1 LGTLLLHR
9 ATHIR
14 DLGVNRITED
24 SVDENEGDKVEEEIV
39 GYRQQ
44 PGKIPFSRPGSGG
57 KNQFSK
63 NTDPKMIPS
72 SQGGDLEQPWGDHRH
87 DGIVSGQIIGKP
99 TALVDSGWK
108 VTGQAHYGDDVR
120 LPGELI
126 GRIVRSP
133 HHYARVLSIDC
144 SKAIQ
149 LPGVV
154 AIATGADAK
163 NKFGVLPVTKDEH
176 AMAVEKVRHA
186 GDLVACVAAVDEMT
200 AREAERLI
208 EVEYEIL
215 HSIHDMRDGLQDSE
229 EPIHDRGKY
238 HIGESNIQKRVFQ
251 EFGDIEGMSKSA
263 IASHK
268 KNWFFSGVNHAF
280 TEPHAVVAHWD
291 PSGRLTL
298 YTPQQVPH
306 YVHRAL
312 ADVLEIPMHQI
323 NVHRTFVGGGFGG
336 KSDPFP
342 HEMCAAILARKSGKP
357 VRVTFDREEVYW
369 VNRGRHP
376 SRIEMN
382 LHADRRGRICGIETD
397 ALIDGGAF
405 ASFGHVT
412 TYYNGVLHTA
422 PYEIGAFH
430 YTGARVWTNKP
441 ASGAMRGHG
450 AVNSRCAV
458 EVGLDDLAEKLSV
471 DPITLR
477 LANLLPPHSATIT
490 GFRVTSIGMREC
502 LERVKE
508 ESGWDSKF
516 RKLPLGKGIGV
527 GCGFFISG
535 SGLPIHWD
543 PNKFP
548 HATVHLKIDMDGGV
562 TVHTGAADIGQGSD
576 TVVAQSVAEVLGLP
590 LDLIRIK
597 SRNSDTSPVDLGS
610 YSSRVTFMNAN
621 AAISASME
629 IRERLL
635 QAASEITGSEKNEM
649 IVGDRRIFVKRDPAI
664 GVSYLE
670 ALHKAQEDRGALV
683 SSGSY
688 RTPPMGKTHKGAA
701 AGLAPAYSFSAYVS
715 EVTVDVET
723 GKVAVDRVW
732 AAHDCGKAINPLAV
746 NGQIIGSC
754 HMGMGQVLSEEMRYG
769 RNGHLM
775 NPDLLDYKIP
785 SVHEMPEVIPII
797 VESNDPEG
805 PFGAKEAGEGPLL
818 PILPAV
824 CNAVYDAIGIRTNE
838 LPMTPERVY
847 KMIERRCRSEGVSD
861 PTNLSCPTLEYS
873 ELQEELKR
881 RAINHTQRDKERR
894 LSDDRDDYHNGA
906 LFGLDPTVAPDEND
920 PRWEVRVVPEEDY
933 LEEPRLAGSA
943 WKHTERRHSG
953 DNR

>member
-1 LGTLLLHR
+1 M
-9 ATHIR
+9 A
-14 DLGVNRITED
+14 D
-24 SVDENEGDKVEEEIV
+24 
-39 GYRQQ
+39 YRQQ
-44 PGKIPFSRPGSGG
+44 PGKLPFPKPGSGG
-57 KNQFSK
+57 KDQFSK
-63 NTDPKMIPS
+63 PTDASIIPE
-72 SQGGDLEQPWGDHRH
+72 SQGGSKKQPWGPHPH
-87 DGIVSGQIIGKP
+87 DKLVSGQAIGKP
-99 TALVDSGWK
+99 TAMVDSRWK

-120 LPGELI
+120 LAGELI

-133 HHYARVLSIDC
+133 HHYARVLSIDVT
-144 SKAIQ
+144 KALE
-149 LPGVV
+149 LPGVIAV
-154 AIATGADAK
+154 ATGADAA

-186 GDLVACVAAVDEMT
+186 GDLVACVAAETEAT

-215 HSIHDMRDGLQDSE
+215 ESIHDMRDGLEDSQT
-229 EPIHDRGKY
+229 PIHDRGKY

-251 EFGDIEGMSKSA
+251 EFGDVAGMSQA
-263 IASHK
+263 AVASHK
-268 KNWFFSGVNHAF
+268 QNWLFAGVNHAA

-306 YVHRAL
+306 YLHRAL

-342 HEMCAAILARKSGKP
+342 HEMCAAILARKAGRP
-357 VRVTFDREEVYW
+357 VRICFDREEVYW
-369 VNRGRHP
+369 INRGRHP

-382 LHADRRGRICGIETD
+382 LHADSEGRICGIETD

-458 EVGLDDLAEKLSV
+458 EVGMDDLAEQLAV

-502 LERVKE
+502 LERVRAA
-508 ESGWDSKF
+508 SGWDDKF
-516 RKLPLGKGIGV
+516 RKMPLGKGIGI

-535 SGLPIHWD
+535 SALPIHWD

-562 TVHTGAADIGQGSD
+562 TVHTGAAEIGQGSD
-576 TVVAQSVAEVLGLP
+576 TVIAQSVAEVLGLP
-590 LDLIRIK
+590 LDMIRIK
-597 SRNSDTSPVDLGS
+597 SRDTDTSPVDLGS

-621 AAISASME
+621 AAISAAMG
-629 IRERLL
+629 IRDELL
-635 QAASEITGSEKNEM
+635 DATVEITGAERNKLV
-649 IVGDRRIFVKRDPAI
+649 IGDRRIFAKNDPAV

-683 SSGSY
+683 SSGAY
-688 RTPPMGKTHKGAA
+688 RTPPMGRTHKGAA
-701 AGLAPAYSFSAYVS
+701 AGLAPAYSFSAYVA
-715 EVTVDVET
+715 EVSVDIET
-723 GKVAVDRVW
+723 GQTKVDKVW
-732 AAHDCGKAINPLAV
+732 AAHDCGKALNPLAV
-746 NGQIIGSC
+746 KGQIIGSC
-754 HMGMGQVLSEEMRYG
+754 HMGMGQVLSEEMRYL
-769 RNGHLM
+769 RTGHLM

-785 SVHEMPEVIPII
+785 SVHEMPEVVPII
-797 VESNDPEG
+797 VESNDLEG

-824 CNAVYDAIGIRTNE
+824 CNAVYDAIGVRTAE
-838 LPMTPERVY
+838 LPITPDRMHRMIENRCRAEKIVDPLDLASPRLEHSALQDTLDARANAHTERD
-847 KMIERRCRSEGVSD
+847 IERRLD
-861 PTNLSCPTLEYS
+861 
-873 ELQEELKR
+873 
-881 RAINHTQRDKERR
+881 DEREP
-894 LSDDRDDYHNGA
+894 YHNGA
-906 LFGLDPTVAPDEND
+906 LFGLDPTVPPDEFD
-920 PRWEVRVVPEEDY
+920 PRWAVTILPSEEY
-933 LEEPRLAGSA
+933 LTTPRLAGSA
-943 WKHTERRHSG
+943 WKHTERRHRG
-953 DNR
+953 EA

>member
-1 LGTLLLHR
+1 M
-9 ATHIR
+9 A
-14 DLGVNRITED
+14 D
-24 SVDENEGDKVEEEIV
+24 
-39 GYRQQ
+39 YRQQ
-44 PGKIPFSRPGSGG
+44 PGKLPFSKPGSGG
-57 KNQFSK
+57 KDQFSK
-63 NTDPKMIPS
+63 PTDASIIPE
-72 SQGGDLEQPWGDHRH
+72 SQGGSKKQPWGPHPH
-87 DGIVSGQIIGKP
+87 DKLVSGQAIGKP
-99 TALVDSGWK
+99 TAMVDSRWK

-120 LPGELI
+120 LAGELI

-133 HHYARVLSIDC
+133 HHYARVLSIDVT
-144 SKAIQ
+144 KALE
-149 LPGVV
+149 LPGVIAV
-154 AIATGADAK
+154 ATGADAA

-186 GDLVACVAAVDEMT
+186 GDLVACVAAETEAT

-215 HSIHDMRDGLQDSE
+215 ESIHDMRDGLEDSQT
-229 EPIHDRGKY
+229 PIHDRGKY

-251 EFGDIEGMSKSA
+251 EFGDVAGMSQA
-263 IASHK
+263 AVASHK
-268 KNWFFSGVNHAF
+268 QNWLFAGVNHAA

-306 YVHRAL
+306 YLHRAL

-342 HEMCAAILARKSGKP
+342 HEMCAAILARKAGRP
-357 VRVTFDREEVYW
+357 VRICFDREEVYW
-369 VNRGRHP
+369 INRGRHP

-382 LHADRRGRICGIETD
+382 LHADSEGRICGIETD

-458 EVGLDDLAEKLSV
+458 EVGMDDLAEQLAV

-502 LERVKE
+502 LERVRAA
-508 ESGWDSKF
+508 SGWDDKF
-516 RKLPLGKGIGV
+516 RRMPLGKGIGI

-535 SGLPIHWD
+535 SALPIHWD
-543 PNKFP
+543 PKKFP

-562 TVHTGAADIGQGSD
+562 TVHTGAAEIGQGSD
-576 TVVAQSVAEVLGLP
+576 TVIAQSVAEVLGLP
-590 LDLIRIK
+590 LDMIRIK
-597 SRNSDTSPVDLGS
+597 SRDTDTSPVDLGS

-621 AAISASME
+621 AAISAAMV
-629 IRERLL
+629 IRDELL
-635 QAASEITGSEKNEM
+635 DATVEITGAERNKLV
-649 IVGDRRIFVKRDPAI
+649 IGDRRIFAKNDPAV

-683 SSGSY
+683 SSGAY
-688 RTPPMGKTHKGAA
+688 RTPPMGRTHKGAA
-701 AGLAPAYSFSAYVS
+701 AGLAPAYSFSAYVA
-715 EVTVDVET
+715 EVSVDIET
-723 GKVAVDRVW
+723 GQTKVDKVW
-732 AAHDCGKAINPLAV
+732 AAHDCGKALNPLAV
-746 NGQIIGSC
+746 KGQIIGSC
-754 HMGMGQVLSEEMRYG
+754 HMGMGQVLSEEMRYL
-769 RNGHLM
+769 RTGHLM

-785 SVHEMPEVIPII
+785 SVHEMPEVVPII
-797 VESNDPEG
+797 VESNDLEG

-824 CNAVYDAIGIRTNE
+824 CNAVYDAIGVRTAE
-838 LPMTPERVY
+838 LPITPDRMY
-847 KMIERRCRSEGVSD
+847 RMIENRCRAEKVAD
-861 PTNLSCPTLEYS
+861 PLDLASPRLEHSALQDTLDARANAHTERDI
-873 ELQEELKR
+873 KR
-881 RAINHTQRDKERR
+881 RLDDEREP
-894 LSDDRDDYHNGA
+894 YHNGA
-906 LFGLDPTVAPDEND
+906 LFGLDPTIPPDEVD
-920 PRWEVRVVPEEDY
+920 PRWAVTVLPSDEY
-933 LEEPRLAGSA
+933 LTTPRLAGSA
-943 WKHTERRHSG
+943 WKHTERRHRG
-953 DNR
+953 DA

>member
-1 LGTLLLHR
+1 MSEK
-9 ATHIR
+9 
-14 DLGVNRITED
+14 ED
-24 SVDENEGDKVEEEIV
+24 APKEIV

-44 PGKIPFSRPGSGG
+44 PGKLPFSRPGSGG
-57 KNQFSK
+57 KGKFSES
-63 NTDPKMIPS
+63 TDQEMIPE
-72 SQGGDLEQPWGDHRH
+72 SQGGKLAQEWGPHRH
-87 DGIVSGQIIGKP
+87 DELISGRVIGKS
-99 TALVDSGWK
+99 TALVDSSWK

-144 SKAIQ
+144 TKALE

-154 AIATGADAK
+154 AVATGDDAK
-163 NKFGVLPVTKDEH
+163 NRFGVLPVTKDEH

-186 GDLVACVAAVDEMT
+186 GDLVACVAAIDEAT

-208 EVEYEIL
+208 QVEYELIDP
-215 HSIHDMRDGLQDSE
+215 IHDMREGLEDSG
-229 EPIHDRGKY
+229 EPIHDRGDY
-238 HIGESNIQKRVFQ
+238 HIGESNVQKRVFQ
-251 EFGDIEGMSKSA
+251 EFGDVEGMIENSV
-263 IASHK
+263 ASHK
-268 KNWFFSGVNHAF
+268 KNWIFAGVNHAF

-291 PSGRLTL
+291 PTGRLTL

-357 VRVTFDREEVYW
+357 VRITFDREEVYW

-382 LHADRRGRICGIETD
+382 LHADEEGRICGIETD

-471 DPITLR
+471 DPISLR

-502 LERVKE
+502 LERVRE
-508 ESGWDSKF
+508 ESGWNKKF
-516 RKLPLGKGIGV
+516 RKLPLGKGIGI

-562 TVHTGAADIGQGSD
+562 TIHTGAADIGQGSD

-590 LDLIRIK
+590 LDMIRVK
-597 SRNSDTSPVDLGS
+597 SRDSDTSPVDLGS

-621 AAISASME
+621 AAISAAMQ
-629 IRERLL
+629 IREELL
-635 QAASEITGSEKNEM
+635 DATVEITGAERSGL
-649 IVGDRRIFVKRDPAI
+649 IIGDRRIFLKKDPAV

-670 ALHKAQEDRGALV
+670 ALHKSQEDRGALV
-683 SSGSY
+683 ASGAY
-688 RTPPMGKTHKGAA
+688 RTPPMGKMHKGAA
-701 AGLAPAYSFSAYVS
+701 AGLAPAYSFSAYVT
-715 EVTVDVET
+715 EVSVDVET
-723 GKVAVDRVW
+723 GQIKVDKVW
-732 AAHDCGKAINPLAV
+732 AAHDCGKALNPLAV
-746 NGQIIGSC
+746 KGQIIGSC

-769 RNGHLM
+769 RGGNLM

-785 SVHEMPEVIPII
+785 SIHEMPEVIPII

-818 PILPAV
+818 PILPSV
-824 CNAVYDAIGIRTNE
+824 CNAVYDAIGIRTSE
-838 LPMTPERVY
+838 LPMSPEKVH
-847 KMIERRCRSEGVSD
+847 KMIEKRCREEEVSD
-861 PTNLSCPTLEYS
+861 PNNLTSPSLQHSSLQGVLEN
-873 ELQEELKR
+873 
-881 RAINHTQRDKERR
+881 RAKEHRIRDKDRR
-894 LSDDRDDYHNGA
+894 LDEGRSDYHNGA
-906 LFGLDPTVAPDEND
+906 LFGLDPTIPPDEVD
-920 PRWEVRVVPEEDY
+920 PRWSVRVTPEEEY
-933 LEEPRLAGSA
+933 LKSPRLAGSA
-943 WKHTERRHSG
+943 WKHTERRHAEG
-953 DNR
+953 QK

>member
-1 LGTLLLHR
+1 MKMS
-9 ATHIR
+9 
-14 DLGVNRITED
+14 ED
-24 SVDENEGDKVEEEIV
+24 EDKEIV
-39 GYRQQ
+39 GYKQQ
-44 PGKIPFSRPGSGG
+44 PGKLPFSKPGSGG
-57 KNQFSK
+57 KDGFSRP
-63 NTDPKMIPS
+63 TDPKMVPES
-72 SQGGDLEQPWGDHRH
+72 RGGELAQPWGSHRH
-87 DGIVSGQIIGKP
+87 DSLVSGQVIGRP
-99 TALVDSGWK
+99 TALVDGAWK

-120 LPGELI
+120 LPGELV

-133 HHYARVLSIDC
+133 HHYARVLSIDF
-144 SKAIQ
+144 SKAVA

-154 AIATGADAK
+154 AIATGQDAK

-176 AMAVEKVRHA
+176 AMAVDKVRHA
-186 GDLVACVAAVDEMT
+186 GDLVACIAAEDEAT

-215 HSIHDMRDGLQDSE
+215 DSIHDMRKGLEDSE
-229 EPIHDRGKY
+229 NPIHDRGIY

-251 EFGDIEGMSKSA
+251 EFGDVSTMTGSSV
-263 IASHK
+263 ASHK
-268 KNWFFSGVNHAF
+268 QNWIFAGVNHAF

-342 HEMCAAILARKSGKP
+342 HEMCAAILARKSGRP
-357 VRVTFDREEVYW
+357 VRIAFDREEVYW

-382 LHADRRGRICGIETD
+382 LHADSEGRISCIETD

-422 PYEIGAFH
+422 PYEIGSFH

-458 EVGLDDLAEKLSV
+458 EVGLDDLSEKLGV

-477 LANLLPPHSATIT
+477 LANILPPHSATIT

-502 LERVKE
+502 LEKVKE
-508 ESGWDSKF
+508 QSGWSKKF

-548 HATVHLKIDMDGGV
+548 HATVHLKVDMDGGV
-562 TVHTGAADIGQGSD
+562 TVHTGAAEIGQGSD

-590 LDLIRIK
+590 MDMIRIR
-597 SRNSDTSPVDLGS
+597 SRDSDTSPVDLGS

-621 AAISASME
+621 AAISAAMK
-629 IRERLL
+629 IRGSLL
-635 QAASEITGSEKNEM
+635 DATSEITGADRDGLV
-649 IVGDRRIFVKRDPAI
+649 IGDRRIFLKNDPAV

-670 ALHKAQEDRGALV
+670 ALHKAQEDIGALV
-683 SSGSY
+683 SSGAY

-701 AGLAPAYSFSAYVS
+701 AGLAPAYSFSAYVA
-715 EVTVDVET
+715 EVTADIET
-723 GKVAVDRVW
+723 GQVAVDRVW
-732 AAHDCGKAINPLAV
+732 AAHDCGKALNPLAV
-746 NGQIIGSC
+746 KGQIIGSC

-769 RNGHLM
+769 RDGHLM

-785 SVHEMPEVIPII
+785 SVHEMPQVIPII

-824 CNAVYDAIGIRTNE
+824 CNAVYDAIGVRTSE
-838 LPMTPERVY
+838 LPITPERVH
-847 KMIERRCRSEGVSD
+847 KMIEKRCRSEGISD
-861 PTNLSCPTLEYS
+861 PLDLDCPTLNHS
-873 ELQEELKR
+873 DLQETLED
-881 RAINHTQRDKERR
+881 RAREHSERDKSRR
-894 LSDDRDDYHNGA
+894 FDEDISDYHNGA
-906 LFGLDPTVAPDEND
+906 LFGLDPTIPPDEAD
-920 PRWEVRVVPEEDY
+920 PNWEVRVLPGKEY
-933 LEEPRLAGSA
+933 LEDPRLAGSA
-943 WKHTERRHSG
+943 WKHSERRHREG
-953 DNR
+953 

>member
-1 LGTLLLHR
+1 MSS
-9 ATHIR
+9 
-14 DLGVNRITED
+14 DKE
-24 SVDENEGDKVEEEIV
+24 EGEMV

-44 PGKIPFSRPGSGG
+44 PGKLPFSKPGSGG
-57 KNQFSK
+57 SDRFSK
-63 NTDPKMIPS
+63 NLDLSMIPES
-72 SQGGDLEQPWGDHRH
+72 EGGELAQPWGPHRH
-87 DGIVSGQIIGKP
+87 DELVTGQVIGKP
-99 TALVDSGWK
+99 TSLVDGKWK

-120 LPGELI
+120 ISGELV

-133 HHYARVLSIDC
+133 HHYARVLSVDC
-144 SKAIQ
+144 TKALE

-154 AIATGADAK
+154 AVATGQDATT
-163 NKFGVLPVTKDEH
+163 KFGVLPVTKDEH
-176 AMAVEKVRHA
+176 AMAVDKVRHA
-186 GDLVACVAAVDEMT
+186 GDLVACVAAEDEST

-215 HSIHDMRDGLQDSE
+215 DAIHDMRDGLEDSE
-229 EPIHDRGKY
+229 NPIHDRGDY

-251 EFGDIEGMSKSA
+251 EFGDVKGMSDST

-268 KNWFFSGVNHAF
+268 RDWYFSGVNHGF

-291 PSGRLTL
+291 PTGRLTL

-342 HEMCAAILARKSGKP
+342 HEMCAAILARKSGRA
-357 VRVTFDREEVYW
+357 VRITFDREEVFW

-376 SRIEMN
+376 SHIEMN
-382 LHADRRGRICGIETD
+382 LHSDSDGRICGIETD

-430 YTGARVWTNKP
+430 YTGARVWSNKP

-458 EVGLDDLAEKLSV
+458 EVGLDDLSETLSV
-471 DPITLR
+471 DPITFR
-477 LANLLPPHSATIT
+477 LANLLPPHSSTIT

-502 LERVKE
+502 LEKVKE
-508 ESGWDSKF
+508 ASGWEGKF
-516 RKLPLGKGIGV
+516 RKMPLGKGIGV

-590 LDLIRIK
+590 LDMIRVK
-597 SRNSDTSPVDLGS
+597 SRDSDTSPVDLGS

-621 AAISASME
+621 AAISAAME
-629 IRERLL
+629 IRGELL
-635 QAASEITGSEKNEM
+635 EATAEITGAKKESL
-649 IVGDRRIFVKRDPAI
+649 IIGDRRIFKKADPAV

-688 RTPPMGKTHKGAA
+688 RTPPMGRTHKGAA
-701 AGLAPAYSFSAYVS
+701 AGLAPAYSFSAYVA
-715 EVTVDVET
+715 EVSVDIET
-723 GKVAVDRVW
+723 GRTQVDRVW
-732 AAHDCGKAINPLAV
+732 AAHDCGKALNPLAV
-746 NGQIIGSC
+746 KGQIIGSC
-754 HMGMGQVLSEEMRYG
+754 HMGMGQVLSEEMRYARSG
-769 RNGHLM
+769 PLL

-785 SVHEMPEVIPII
+785 SIHEMPEVIPII

-824 CNAVYDAIGIRTNE
+824 CNAVYDAIGVRTSE
-838 LPMTPERVY
+838 LPITPDRLHKE
-847 KMIERRCRSEGVSD
+847 IEKKCREMGVMG
-861 PTNLSCPTLEYS
+861 PLELEPPRLEFS
-873 ELQEELKR
+873 ELQQRLEER
-881 RAINHTQRDKERR
+881 SSEHSERDKHRR
-894 LSDDRDDYHNGA
+894 LDESRGPYHNGA
-906 LFGLDPTVAPDEND
+906 LFGLDPEVPPDEVD
-920 PRWEVRVVPEEDY
+920 PRWSVSVTPSDEY
-933 LEEPRLAGSA
+933 LESPRLAGRA
-943 WKHTERRHSG
+943 WKHQERRKGGSA
-953 DNR
+953 R

>member
-1 LGTLLLHR
+1 MP
-9 ATHIR
+9 
-14 DLGVNRITED
+14 E
-24 SVDENEGDKVEEEIV
+24 KEEEMV
-39 GYRQQ
+39 GYKQQ
-44 PGKIPFSRPGSGG
+44 PGKLPFSKPGSGG
-57 KNQFSK
+57 KDSFSK
-63 NTDPKMIPS
+63 AIDQEMVPS
-72 SQGGDLEQPWGDHRH
+72 SQGGRLEQPWGPHRH
-87 DGIVSGQIIGKP
+87 DQLISGQAIGKN
-99 TALVDSGWK
+99 TALVDGAWK

-120 LPGELI
+120 IAGELV

-144 SKAIQ
+144 SKALE

-154 AIATGADAK
+154 AVATGADAK

-176 AMAVEKVRHA
+176 AMAVDKVRHA
-186 GDLVACVAAVDEMT
+186 GDLVACVAAEDEAT
-200 AREAERLI
+200 AREAVRLI
-208 EVEYEIL
+208 DIEYEIL
-215 HSIHDMRDGLQDSE
+215 DSIHDMRDGLEDSL

-238 HIGESNIQKRVFQ
+238 HIGESNVQKRVFQ
-251 EFGDIEGMSKSA
+251 EFGDIAGMERNS
-263 IASHK
+263 IASHRGD
-268 KNWFFSGVNHAF
+268 WLFAGVNHAF

-312 ADVLEIPMHQI
+312 ADVLEVPMHQI

-342 HEMCAAILARKSGKP
+342 HEMCAAILARKSGRP
-357 VRVTFDREEVYW
+357 VRITFDREEVYW

-382 LHADRRGRICGIETD
+382 LHADGEGRICGIETD

-471 DPITLR
+471 DPISLR
-477 LANLLPPHSATIT
+477 LSNLLPPHSATIT

-502 LERVKE
+502 LERVRE
-508 ESGWDSKF
+508 ESDWSRKF

-562 TVHTGAADIGQGSD
+562 TVHTGAAEIGQGSD

-590 LDLIRIK
+590 LDMIRIK
-597 SRNSDTSPVDLGS
+597 SRDSDTSPVDLGS

-621 AAISASME
+621 AAISAAME
-629 IRERLL
+629 IRDELID
-635 QAASEITGSEKNEM
+635 AAAEITGSQRDGLV
-649 IVGDRRIFVKRDPAI
+649 IGDRRIFQKKEPAI

-683 SSGSY
+683 SSGAY

-701 AGLAPAYSFSAYVS
+701 AGLAPAYSFSAYVA

-723 GKVAVDRVW
+723 GQIKVDRVW
-732 AAHDCGKAINPLAV
+732 AAHDCGKALNPLAV
-746 NGQIIGSC
+746 KGQIIGSC
-754 HMGMGQVLSEEMRYG
+754 HMGMGQVLSEEMRYS
-769 RNGHLM
+769 RNGRLL

-824 CNAVYDAIGIRTNE
+824 CNAVYDAIGIRATE
-838 LPMTPERVY
+838 LPLTPEKVF
-847 KMIERRCRSEGVSD
+847 KLIEKRCRTEKIPD
-861 PTNLSCPTLEYS
+861 PLDLPSPSLDFS
-873 ELQEELKR
+873 ELQSRLEER
-881 RAINHTQRDKERR
+881 SREHSERDVSRR
-894 LSDDRDDYHNGA
+894 LDVNRGDYHNGA
-906 LFGLDPTVAPDEND
+906 LFGLDPAIPPDQVD
-920 PRWEVRVVPEEDY
+920 PTWEVRVTPGEEY
-933 LEEPRLAGSA
+933 LEDPRLAGSA
-943 WKHTERRHSG
+943 WKHVERRKMEEIK
-953 DNR
+953 

>member
-1 LGTLLLHR
+1 M
-9 ATHIR
+9 
-14 DLGVNRITED
+14 
-24 SVDENEGDKVEEEIV
+24 SVEKKDDEMV

-44 PGKIPFSRPGSGG
+44 PGKLPFSKPGSGG
-57 KNQFSK
+57 KDQFSK
-63 NTDPKMIPS
+63 PTDASIIPE
-72 SQGGDLEQPWGDHRH
+72 SQGGSKKQPWGPHPH
-87 DGIVSGQIIGKP
+87 DELVSGQAIGKP
-99 TALVDSGWK
+99 TAMVDSRWK

-120 LPGELI
+120 LAGELI

-133 HHYARVLSIDC
+133 HHYARVLSIDVT
-144 SKAIQ
+144 KALE
-149 LPGVV
+149 LPGVIAV
-154 AIATGADAK
+154 ATGADAA

-186 GDLVACVAAVDEMT
+186 GDLVACVAAETEAT

-215 HSIHDMRDGLQDSE
+215 ESIHDMRDGLEDSQT
-229 EPIHDRGKY
+229 PIHDRGKY

-251 EFGDIEGMSKSA
+251 EFGDVAGMSQA
-263 IASHK
+263 AVASHK
-268 KNWFFSGVNHAF
+268 QNWLFAGVNHAA

-306 YVHRAL
+306 YLHRAL

-342 HEMCAAILARKSGKP
+342 HEMCAAILARKAGRP
-357 VRVTFDREEVYW
+357 VRICFDREEVYW
-369 VNRGRHP
+369 INRGRHP

-382 LHADRRGRICGIETD
+382 LHADSEGRICGIETD

-458 EVGLDDLAEKLSV
+458 EVGMDDLAEQLAV

-502 LERVKE
+502 LERVRAA
-508 ESGWDSKF
+508 SGWDDKF
-516 RKLPLGKGIGV
+516 RKMPLGKGIGI

-535 SGLPIHWD
+535 SALPIHWD

-562 TVHTGAADIGQGSD
+562 TVHTGAAEIGQGSD
-576 TVVAQSVAEVLGLP
+576 TVIAQSVAEVLGLP
-590 LDLIRIK
+590 LDMIRIK
-597 SRNSDTSPVDLGS
+597 SRDTDTSPVDLGS

-621 AAISASME
+621 AAISAAMG
-629 IRERLL
+629 IRDELL
-635 QAASEITGSEKNEM
+635 DATVEITGAERNKLV
-649 IVGDRRIFVKRDPAI
+649 IGDRRIFAKNDPAV

-683 SSGSY
+683 SSGAY
-688 RTPPMGKTHKGAA
+688 RTPPMGRTHKGAA
-701 AGLAPAYSFSAYVS
+701 AGLAPAYSFSAYVA
-715 EVTVDVET
+715 EVSVDIET
-723 GKVAVDRVW
+723 GQTKVDKVW
-732 AAHDCGKAINPLAV
+732 AAHDCGKALNPLAV
-746 NGQIIGSC
+746 KGQIIGSC
-754 HMGMGQVLSEEMRYG
+754 HMGMGQVLSEEMRYL
-769 RNGHLM
+769 RSGHLM

-785 SVHEMPEVIPII
+785 SVHEMPEVVPII
-797 VESNDPEG
+797 VESNDLEG

-824 CNAVYDAIGIRTNE
+824 CNAVYDAIGVRTAE
-838 LPMTPERVY
+838 LPITPDRMHRMIENRCRAEKIVDPLDLASPRLEHSALQDTLDARANAHTERD
-847 KMIERRCRSEGVSD
+847 IERRLD
-861 PTNLSCPTLEYS
+861 
-873 ELQEELKR
+873 
-881 RAINHTQRDKERR
+881 DEREP
-894 LSDDRDDYHNGA
+894 YHNGA
-906 LFGLDPTVAPDEND
+906 LFGLDPTVPPDEFD
-920 PRWEVRVVPEEDY
+920 PRWAVTILPSEEY
-933 LEEPRLAGSA
+933 LTTPRLAGSA
-943 WKHTERRHSG
+943 WKHTERRHRG
-953 DNR
+953 EA

>member
-1 LGTLLLHR
+1 MSEK
-9 ATHIR
+9 
-14 DLGVNRITED
+14 ED
-24 SVDENEGDKVEEEIV
+24 APKEIV

-44 PGKIPFSRPGSGG
+44 PGKLPFSRPGSGG
-57 KNQFSK
+57 KGKFSES
-63 NTDPKMIPS
+63 TDQEMIPE
-72 SQGGDLEQPWGDHRH
+72 SQGGKLAQEWGPHRH
-87 DGIVSGQIIGKP
+87 DELISGRVIGKS
-99 TALVDSGWK
+99 TALVDSSWK

-144 SKAIQ
+144 TKALE

-154 AIATGADAK
+154 AVATGDDAK
-163 NKFGVLPVTKDEH
+163 NRFGVLPVTKDEH

-186 GDLVACVAAVDEMT
+186 GDLVACVAAIDEAT

-208 EVEYEIL
+208 QVEYELIDP
-215 HSIHDMRDGLQDSE
+215 IHDMREGLEDSE
-229 EPIHDRGKY
+229 EPIHDRGDY
-238 HIGESNIQKRVFQ
+238 HIGESNVQKRVFQ
-251 EFGDIEGMSKSA
+251 EFGDVEGMKENSV
-263 IASHK
+263 ASHK
-268 KNWFFSGVNHAF
+268 KNWIFAGVNHAF
-280 TEPHAVVAHWD
+280 TEPHAVVAHWE
-291 PSGRLTL
+291 PTGRLTL

-312 ADVLEIPMHQI
+312 ADVLEIPMDHI
-323 NVHRTFVGGGFGG
+323 NVHRSFVGGGFGG

-357 VRVTFDREEVYW
+357 VRITFDREEVYW

-382 LHADRRGRICGIETD
+382 LHADDEGRICGIETD

-471 DPITLR
+471 DPISLR

-502 LERVKE
+502 LERVRE
-508 ESGWDSKF
+508 ESGWDKKF
-516 RKLPLGKGIGV
+516 RKLPLGKGIGI

-562 TVHTGAADIGQGSD
+562 TIHTGAADIGQGSD

-590 LDLIRIK
+590 LDMIRVK
-597 SRNSDTSPVDLGS
+597 SRDSDTSPVDLGS

-621 AAISASME
+621 AAISAAMR
-629 IRERLL
+629 IREELL
-635 QAASEITGSEKNEM
+635 DATVEITGAERSGL
-649 IVGDRRIFVKRDPAI
+649 IIGDWRIFLKKDPAV

-670 ALHKAQEDRGALV
+670 ALHKSQEDRGALV
-683 SSGSY
+683 ASGAY
-688 RTPPMGKTHKGAA
+688 RTPPMGKMHKGAA
-701 AGLAPAYSFSAYVS
+701 AGLAPAYSFSAYVT
-715 EVTVDVET
+715 EVSVDVET
-723 GKVAVDRVW
+723 GQIKVDKVW
-732 AAHDCGKAINPLAV
+732 AAHDCGKALNPLAV
-746 NGQIIGSC
+746 EGQIIGSC

-769 RNGHLM
+769 RSDNLM

-818 PILPAV
+818 PILPSV
-824 CNAVYDAIGIRTNE
+824 CNAVYDAIGIRTSE
-838 LPMTPERVY
+838 LPMSPEKVH
-847 KMIERRCRSEGVSD
+847 KMIEKRCREEGLSD
-861 PTNLSCPTLEYS
+861 PNNLTSPSLQHSPLQGVLE
-873 ELQEELKR
+873 KR
-881 RAINHTQRDKERR
+881 ANEHGTRDKDRR
-894 LSDDRDDYHNGA
+894 LNENRSDYHNGA
-906 LFGLDPTVAPDEND
+906 LFVLDPTIPPDEVD
-920 PRWEVRVVPEEDY
+920 PRWSVRVTPKEEY
-933 LEEPRLAGSA
+933 LESPRLAGSA
-943 WKHTERRHSG
+943 WKHAERRHSEG
-953 DNR
+953 QK

>member
-1 LGTLLLHR
+1 
-9 ATHIR
+9 
-14 DLGVNRITED
+14 
-24 SVDENEGDKVEEEIV
+24 
-39 GYRQQ
+39 
-44 PGKIPFSRPGSGG
+44 
-57 KNQFSK
+57 
-63 NTDPKMIPS
+63 MIPE
-72 SQGGDLEQPWGDHRH
+72 SQGGKLAQEWGPHRH
-87 DGIVSGQIIGKP
+87 DELISGRVIGKS
-99 TALVDSGWK
+99 TALVDSSWK

-144 SKAIQ
+144 TKALE

-154 AIATGADAK
+154 AVATGDDAK
-163 NKFGVLPVTKDEH
+163 NRFGVLPVTKDEH

-186 GDLVACVAAVDEMT
+186 GDLVACVAAIDEAT

-208 EVEYEIL
+208 QVEYELIDP
-215 HSIHDMRDGLQDSE
+215 IHDMREGLEDSG
-229 EPIHDRGKY
+229 EPIHDRGDY
-238 HIGESNIQKRVFQ
+238 HIGESNVQKRVFQ
-251 EFGDIEGMSKSA
+251 EFGDVEGMKENSV
-263 IASHK
+263 ASHK
-268 KNWFFSGVNHAF
+268 KNWIFAGVNHAF

-291 PSGRLTL
+291 PTGRLTL

-357 VRVTFDREEVYW
+357 VRITFDREEVYW

-382 LHADRRGRICGIETD
+382 LHADEEGRICGIETD

-471 DPITLR
+471 DPISLR

-502 LERVKE
+502 LERVRE
-508 ESGWDSKF
+508 ESGWDKKF
-516 RKLPLGKGIGV
+516 RKLPLGKGIGI

-562 TVHTGAADIGQGSD
+562 TIHTGAADIGQGSD

-590 LDLIRIK
+590 LDMIRVK
-597 SRNSDTSPVDLGS
+597 SRDSDTSPVDLGS

-621 AAISASME
+621 AAISAAMQ
-629 IRERLL
+629 IREELL
-635 QAASEITGSEKNEM
+635 DATVEITGAERSGF
-649 IVGDRRIFVKRDPAI
+649 IVGDRRIFQKKDPAV

-670 ALHKAQEDRGALV
+670 ALHKSQEDRGALV
-683 SSGSY
+683 ASGAY
-688 RTPPMGKTHKGAA
+688 RTPPMGKMHKGAA
-701 AGLAPAYSFSAYVS
+701 AGLAPAYSFSAYVT
-715 EVTVDVET
+715 EVSVDVET
-723 GKVAVDRVW
+723 GQIKVDKVW
-732 AAHDCGKAINPLAV
+732 AAHDCGKALNPLAV
-746 NGQIIGSC
+746 KGQIIGSC

-769 RNGHLM
+769 RGGNLM

-785 SVHEMPEVIPII
+785 SIHEMPEVIPII

-818 PILPAV
+818 PILPSV
-824 CNAVYDAIGIRTNE
+824 CNAVYDAIGIRTSE
-838 LPMTPERVY
+838 LPMSPEKVH
-847 KMIERRCRSEGVSD
+847 KMIEKRCREEEVSD
-861 PTNLSCPTLEYS
+861 PNNLTSPSLQHSSLQGVLEN
-873 ELQEELKR
+873 
-881 RAINHTQRDKERR
+881 RAKEHRIRDKDRR
-894 LSDDRDDYHNGA
+894 LDEGRSDYHNGA
-906 LFGLDPTVAPDEND
+906 LFGLDPTIPPDEVD
-920 PRWEVRVVPEEDY
+920 PRWSVRVTPEEEY
-933 LEEPRLAGSA
+933 LKSPRLAGSA
-943 WKHTERRHSG
+943 WKHTERRHAEG
-953 DNR
+953 QK

>member
-1 LGTLLLHR
+1 M
-9 ATHIR
+9 A
-14 DLGVNRITED
+14 D
-24 SVDENEGDKVEEEIV
+24 
-39 GYRQQ
+39 YRQQ
-44 PGKIPFSRPGSGG
+44 PGKLPFPKPGSGG
-57 KNQFSK
+57 KDQFSK
-63 NTDPKMIPS
+63 PTDASIIPE
-72 SQGGDLEQPWGDHRH
+72 SQGGSKKQPWGPHPH
-87 DGIVSGQIIGKP
+87 DKLVSGQAIGKP
-99 TALVDSGWK
+99 TAMVDSRWK

-120 LPGELI
+120 LAGELI

-133 HHYARVLSIDC
+133 HHYARVLSIDVT
-144 SKAIQ
+144 KALE
-149 LPGVV
+149 LPGVIAV
-154 AIATGADAK
+154 ATGADAA

-186 GDLVACVAAVDEMT
+186 GDLVACVAAETEAT

-215 HSIHDMRDGLQDSE
+215 ESIHDMRDGLEDSQT
-229 EPIHDRGKY
+229 PIHDRGKY

-251 EFGDIEGMSKSA
+251 EFGDVAGMSQA
-263 IASHK
+263 AVASHK
-268 KNWFFSGVNHAF
+268 QNWLFAGVNHAA

-306 YVHRAL
+306 YLHRAL

-342 HEMCAAILARKSGKP
+342 HEMCAAILARKAGRP
-357 VRVTFDREEVYW
+357 VRICFDREEVYW
-369 VNRGRHP
+369 INRGRHP

-382 LHADRRGRICGIETD
+382 LHADSEGRICGIETD

-458 EVGLDDLAEKLSV
+458 EVGMDDLAEQLAV

-502 LERVKE
+502 LERVRAA
-508 ESGWDSKF
+508 SGWDDKF
-516 RKLPLGKGIGV
+516 RKMPLGKGIGI

-535 SGLPIHWD
+535 SALPIHWD
-543 PNKFP
+543 PKKFP

-562 TVHTGAADIGQGSD
+562 TVHTGAAEIGQGSD
-576 TVVAQSVAEVLGLP
+576 TVIAQSVAEVLGLP
-590 LDLIRIK
+590 LDMIRIK
-597 SRNSDTSPVDLGS
+597 SRDTDTSPVDLGS

-621 AAISASME
+621 AAISAAMV
-629 IRERLL
+629 IRDELL
-635 QAASEITGSEKNEM
+635 DATVEITGAERNKLV
-649 IVGDRRIFVKRDPAI
+649 IGDRRIFAKNDPAV

-683 SSGSY
+683 SSGAY
-688 RTPPMGKTHKGAA
+688 RTPPMGRTHKGAA
-701 AGLAPAYSFSAYVS
+701 AGLAPAYSFSAYVA
-715 EVTVDVET
+715 EVSVDIET
-723 GKVAVDRVW
+723 GQTKVDKVW
-732 AAHDCGKAINPLAV
+732 AAHDCGKALNPLAV
-746 NGQIIGSC
+746 KGQIIGSC
-754 HMGMGQVLSEEMRYG
+754 HMGMGQVLSEEMRYL
-769 RNGHLM
+769 RTGHLM

-785 SVHEMPEVIPII
+785 SVHEMPEVVPII
-797 VESNDPEG
+797 VESNDLEG

-824 CNAVYDAIGIRTNE
+824 CNAVYDAIGVRTAE
-838 LPMTPERVY
+838 LPITPDRMHRMIENRCRAEKIVDPLDLASPRLEHSALQDTLDARANAHTERD
-847 KMIERRCRSEGVSD
+847 IERRLD
-861 PTNLSCPTLEYS
+861 
-873 ELQEELKR
+873 
-881 RAINHTQRDKERR
+881 DEREP
-894 LSDDRDDYHNGA
+894 YHNGA
-906 LFGLDPTVAPDEND
+906 LFGLDPTVPPDEFD
-920 PRWEVRVVPEEDY
+920 PRWAVTILPSEEY
-933 LEEPRLAGSA
+933 LTTPRLAGSA
-943 WKHTERRHSG
+943 WKHTERRHRG
-953 DNR
+953 EA